1 MQKEITI
8 VQLNRS
14 NFLHQGRSA
23 SNKYYYCQVDLPI
36 LYMFYLN
43 DIDSSPLLC
52 LMKVDDQRRVL
63 SRNLA
68 YRTERKMKKDVFVV
82 YSLPSFI
89 SSEFHVQLFALTEH
103 IQIHVQWNSE
113 TAPTTSIDI
122 LISNIEIK
130 VSWMAYI
137 QLSSIKQSDK
147 TNMKWF
153 VLALR
158 HSLMICLDQNRCL
171 CFGLGG
177 GECWA
182 VQRILL
188 FLG

>member
-14 NFLHQGRSA
+14 NFLHRGRSA

-36 LYMFYLN
+36 LYIFYLN

-68 YRTERKMKKDVFVV
+68 YRTERKMNEDVFVV

-103 IQIHVQWNSE
+103 IQIHVQ
-113 TAPTTSIDI
+113 
-122 LISNIEIK
+122 
-130 VSWMAYI
+130 
-137 QLSSIKQSDK
+137 
-147 TNMKWF
+147 
-153 VLALR
+153 
-158 HSLMICLDQNRCL
+158 
-171 CFGLGG
+171 
-177 GECWA
+177 
-182 VQRILL
+182 
-188 FLG
+188 